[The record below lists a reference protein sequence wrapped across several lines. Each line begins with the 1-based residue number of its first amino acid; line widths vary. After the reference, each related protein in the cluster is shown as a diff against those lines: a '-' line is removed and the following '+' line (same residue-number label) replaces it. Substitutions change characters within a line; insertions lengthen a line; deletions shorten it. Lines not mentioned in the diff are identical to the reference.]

1 MTMPT
6 AQIDEDFY
14 GWVLAQASALRAR
27 GDLPIDWENVAEE
40 LEAMGRSE
48 ENSLQSYL
56 ERLLLHLLKYAY
68 QPDKITPSW
77 ESSIE
82 NSRDRIR
89 LLFKRSPSLK
99 SKIEE
104 LFEDAYPLARRQA
117 GAQMRMRKREW
128 DARLP
133 MVCPWPL
140 ETVLDPDFWPSPINE
155 ANGHN

>member
-1 MTMPT
+1 MIP
-6 AQIDEDFY
+6 IEEDYY
-14 GWVLAQASALRAR
+14 GWLLSQAAALRAR

-40 LEAMGRSE
+40 LDGMSRSE

-56 ERLLLHLLKYAY
+56 ERLLIHLLKYAF
-68 QPDKITPSW
+68 QPKKITPSW

-82 NSRDRIR
+82 DSRDRIR

-99 SKIEE
+99 SKIDE
-104 LFEDAYPLARRQA
+104 LFEDAYPFARRRA

-133 MVCPWPL
+133 KTCPWPL
-140 ETVLDPDFWPSPINE
+140 ETVLDPDFWPS
-155 ANGHN
+155 ADGGSNGRN

>member
-1 MTMPT
+1 MH
-6 AQIDEDFY
+6 IDEDFY

-27 GDLPIDWENVAEE
+27 GDVPIDWENVAEE
-40 LEAMGRSE
+40 LEGISRNE

-117 GAQMRMRKREW
+117 GAQMRMHKRQW
-128 DARLP
+128 DAHLP
-133 MVCPWPL
+133 KTCPWPL
-140 ETVLDPDFWPSPINE
+140 ETALDPDFWPAPADS
-155 ANGHN
+155 NGRN

>member
-1 MTMPT
+1 MTSSMH
-6 AQIDEDFY
+6 IEEDFY
-14 GWVLAQASALRAR
+14 GWLLAQASALRAR

-40 LEAMGRSE
+40 IESMGRSE

-68 QPDKITPSW
+68 QPEKITPSW

-82 NSRDRIR
+82 NSRERIR

-104 LFEDAYPLARRQA
+104 RFEDAYPLARRHA
-117 GAQMRMRKREW
+117 GAQMRMSKRQWET
-128 DARLP
+128 RLP
-133 MVCPWPL
+133 AICPWSL
-140 ETVLDPDFWPSPINE
+140 ETALDPDFWPAPINGS
-155 ANGHN
+155 NGRN

>member
-1 MTMPT
+1 MVPT

-14 GWVLAQASALRAR
+14 GWVLAQAAALRAR
-27 GDLPIDWENVAEE
+27 GDFPIDWENVAEE
-40 LEAMGRSE
+40 LEAMGRNE

-56 ERLLLHLLKYAY
+56 ERLLTHLLKYAY
-68 QPDKITPSW
+68 QPKKITPSW

-89 LLFKRSPSLK
+89 LLLKRSPSLK

-104 LFEDAYPLARRQA
+104 LFEDAYPFARRQA
-117 GAQMRMRKREW
+117 GAQMRMHKREW

-133 MVCPWPL
+133 QGCPWPL
-140 ETVLDPDFWPSPINE
+140 ETVLDPNFWPPADGHS
-155 ANGHN
+155 NGHN